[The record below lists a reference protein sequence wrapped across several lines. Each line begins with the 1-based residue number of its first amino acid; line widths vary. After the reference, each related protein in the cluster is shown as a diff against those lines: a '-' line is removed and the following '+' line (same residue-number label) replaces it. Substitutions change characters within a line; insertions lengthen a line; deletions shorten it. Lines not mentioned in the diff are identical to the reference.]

1 MVVDISWVQLG
12 RGGWWDGF
20 RLFWLVVVDIFW
32 LVVNIF
38 WLVVGRGGSWWMVVG
53 GGIVQS
59 NAIRICLIVFYLSI
73 QFSTCLTS
81 KYSIK
86 MNK

>member
-1 MVVDISWVQLG
+1 M
-12 RGGWWDGF
+12 
-20 RLFWLVVVDIFW
+20 
-32 LVVNIF
+32 
-38 WLVVGRGGSWWMVVG
+38 VGRGGSWWTEVG

-59 NAIRICLIVFYLSI
+59 NAIRICLIVFYVPI
-73 QFSTCLTS
+73 QFSTYLTS